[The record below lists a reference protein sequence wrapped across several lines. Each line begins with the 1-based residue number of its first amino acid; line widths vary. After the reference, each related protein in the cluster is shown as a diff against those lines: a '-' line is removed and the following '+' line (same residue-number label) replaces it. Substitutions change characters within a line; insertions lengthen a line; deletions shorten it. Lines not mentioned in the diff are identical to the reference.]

1 MEDINLE
8 NIWKAYDQKI
18 EEARILNLQSWVVNM
33 QTFEYVQTHKAKTIL
48 HSLGRFKMAAIF
60 IGVLWVAF
68 LGLLVYG
75 NAWKNMYF
83 SCSLLLLMLFSILA
97 IVVYIKQ
104 IVLIREINYSESII
118 VTQQKLEEL
127 QFSTIRF
134 VRILW
139 LQMPFYTTWFWNS
152 DWIMHDTLNF
162 VLIQLPVTFFFV
174 FLSIWLY
181 RNITVKNADKKWWL
195 RILLGNKEWGS
206 VVKAMS
212 YLLEIEEFKKG

>member
-8 NIWKAYDQKI
+8 NMWKEYDRKM
-18 EEARILNLQSWVVNM
+18 EEVRILNLQSWVVSM
-33 QTFEYVQTHKAKTIL
+33 QTFEYLQIHKTKTTL
-48 HSLGRFKMAAIF
+48 HSLGRFKVVAIV
-60 IGVLWVAF
+60 IGLVWIAF

-83 SCSLLLLMLFSILA
+83 SCSLILLMLFSILA
-97 IVVYIKQ
+97 IAVYIKQ
-104 IVLIREINYSESII
+104 ILLIWQINYGESITT
-118 VTQQKLEEL
+118 TQQKLEEL

-162 VLIQLPVTFFFV
+162 VLIQLPITFFFV

-181 RNITVKNADKKWWL
+181 RNITVKNAGKRWF

-206 VVKAMS
+206 VVRATN
-212 YLLEIEEFKKG
+212 YLQEIEEFKKG

>member
-8 NIWKAYDQKI
+8 NIWKAYDRKL

-33 QTFEYVQTHKAKTIL
+33 QTFEYLQTHKARTTL
-48 HSLGRFKMAAIF
+48 HSLGRFKVGAIL
-60 IGVLWVAF
+60 IGVVWVAF

-75 NAWKNMYF
+75 NAWRNVYF
-83 SCSLLLLMLFSILA
+83 SCSLILLMLFSILA
-97 IVVYIKQ
+97 IAVYIKQ
-104 IVLIREINYSESII
+104 ILLIREVNYSESIM

-127 QFSTIRF
+127 QFSTIRV

-139 LQMPFYTTWFWNS
+139 LQMPLYTTWYWNR
-152 DWIMHDTLNF
+152 DWIMHDSLNF
-162 VLIQLPVTFFFV
+162 GLIQLPITLFFV

-181 RNITVKNADKKWWL
+181 RNISVKNAGKRWF

-206 VVKAMS
+206 VMEAIH
-212 YLLEIEEFKKG
+212 YLKEIEEFKKG